1 MDLLGGYGSSGS
13 DGDGDSGDDSSSAS
27 VQSAAGPAPPPPA
40 PERKPKATGGTS
52 TTGAGIGAGGAGGI
66 SKKGRRLLSLGAVL
80 PPEIFDRLTRE
91 QGGGGGDSSEQ
102 SDYDPDDVGGG
113 HGQDDEGGAG
123 GGSSSKK
130 REGLKRQKG
139 ASTVAGAGAGAGNEF
154 GAPPPSGEM
163 GDFLR
168 ELRSAPTSV
177 GPGGDDGPKKAAA
190 ATASRSIEETAP
202 KKPREENLGMA
213 FMSVTTTVRSKKDFG
228 VEDIHAHRPSVGAVA
243 SARSN
248 DNMKEP
254 AVAVTA
260 AAAPPIP
267 VPMVSTIRR
276 AVAPPVAVPR
286 PGLSAAPPIQS
297 AVYAPQHQQYQHQ
310 NQYQQHLYA
319 QQQQPGAQQSRK
331 KKSRKDLEKSL
342 RAGNFDALG
351 DDERATTF
359 HQDDLDY
366 GGGYVPTEAD
376 LSEAAAR
383 TAAASAAK
391 RGAAGLRM
399 YDPSAGVDVDVGGEV
414 SQKHR
419 SKHQINQLVAKA
431 AVLEAHRAGG
441 VGPSGQRTVKGSNS
455 RADAKRKY
463 GW

>member
-13 DGDGDSGDDSSSAS
+13 DGSDSDDSS
-27 VQSAAGPAPPPPA
+27 VQSATGPALPPA
-40 PERKPKATGGTS
+40 PAAAPDAAPAASS
-52 TTGAGIGAGGAGGI
+52 TAPNKAGGAGRTSGGI

-91 QGGGGGDSSEQ
+91 QGGGGGDSSD
-102 SDYDPDDVGGG
+102 SDESEYGGNG
-113 HGQDDEGGAG
+113 NNGAG
-123 GGSSSKK
+123 GDNNNNDDVSDNPKKK
-130 REGLKRQKG
+130 RSLKRPEDSTTT
-139 ASTVAGAGAGAGNEF
+139 ASSAADRDVGS
-154 GAPPPSGEM
+154 APGEM

-168 ELRSAPTSV
+168 ELRSAPSV
-177 GPGGDDGPKKAAA
+177 GPGDDGQAASARSTNTAAA
-190 ATASRSIEETAP
+190 SKPKEE
-202 KKPREENLGMA
+202 KLGMA
-213 FMSVTTTVRSKKDFG
+213 FMSVTTTVTSKKDVG
-228 VEDIHAHRPSVGAVA
+228 VEDIHASRPSVGVEAA
-243 SARSN
+243 SGSASS
-248 DNMKEP
+248 DDVKKP
-254 AVAVTA
+254 PA
-260 AAAPPIP
+260 AASSTAPPPAPAPAP

-276 AVAPPVAVPR
+276 AAAPLVAVPR
-286 PGLSAAPPIQS
+286 PGLTAAPPVQS
-297 AVYAPQHQQYQHQ
+297 AAYAPQQQQCQHQHQYRYQNQQQHQHQQHHQ
-310 NQYQQHLYA
+310 QA
-319 QQQQPGAQQSRK
+319 AMMGAQQSRK
-331 KKSRKDLEKSL
+331 KSRKDLERSL

-351 DDERATTF
+351 DDARATTV

-366 GGGYVPTEAD
+366 GAYAPTEAD

-383 TAAASAAK
+383 TAAANAAK
-391 RGAAGLRM
+391 AGPAGLRM
-399 YDPSAGVDVDVGGEV
+399 YDPSAGADVDVGGEV